1 MHRTRPLSEVK
12 RTSRVQCE
20 VSAYRC
26 TTAKERRITRWER
39 AHGLEAVQQRLDE
52 HRETMRQRRRQ
63 LGSVP
68 NQVAVKGCEPGDIA

>member
-1 MHRTRPLSEVK
+1 MHRTRPLLGVK

-39 AHGLEAVQQRLDE
+39 EHVLEAVQQRHDE
-52 HRETMRQRRRQ
+52 HPEKI
-63 LGSVP
+63 G
-68 NQVAVKGCEPGDIA
+68 AVDS